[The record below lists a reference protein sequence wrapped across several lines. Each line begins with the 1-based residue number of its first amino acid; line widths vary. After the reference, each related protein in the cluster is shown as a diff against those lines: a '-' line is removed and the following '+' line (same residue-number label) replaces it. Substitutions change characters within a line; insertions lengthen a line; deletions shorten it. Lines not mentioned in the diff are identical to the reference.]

1 MPARRLA
8 ARWVLPVVAPAIERG
23 AVLISDEGRIVAVG
37 PDASVPR
44 PPAALAEEYADGIL
58 LPGLVNAHTHLELT
72 GLDGYPPDPD
82 FAAWIRRVRTL
93 KAERSADTF
102 LEAARAGLAE
112 CYASGV
118 TTIADTGDSG
128 AVIRAMAEQGSSGI
142 AYQEV
147 FGPHPDQCAE
157 SLAGLQARVAE
168 LGCFA
173 TGRIRIGV
181 SPHAPYTVSGPL
193 FRSVARWAKAERLP
207 MAVHIAESAPETE
220 LLAHGTGAFADA
232 WRGRQIPLPVL
243 LGRTPV
249 AWLGD
254 HEVLSPATLCIHAVR
269 TDSADRALLA
279 REGCSVA
286 HCPLSNAAHGHG
298 HARLSALLEAGLRV
312 GLGTDSV
319 MSVGRLDLLAEARA
333 ARALAQVTAEAALRL
348 CTIEAAR
355 ALGIADEVGTL
366 EPGKW
371 GDCVVIRCGAR
382 AVAPEEQVLASGPQD
397 VRATL
402 LGGRDVYRAKRSA

>member
-23 AVLISDEGRIVAVG
+23 AVLLSGEGRIVAVG
-37 PDASVPR
+37 PDAAVPR
-44 PPAALAEEYADGIL
+44 PPDALAEEYADGIL

-128 AVIRAMAEQGSSGI
+128 AVIRAMAEQGASGI
-142 AYQEV
+142 VYQEV

-157 SLAGLQARVAE
+157 SLAGLQLRVAE
-168 LGCFA
+168 LGRFA
-173 TGRIRIGV
+173 TGRLRIGV

-193 FRSVARWAKAERLP
+193 FRSVARWAKAERMP
-207 MAVHIAESAPETE
+207 IAVHIAESAAETE
-220 LLAHGTGAFADA
+220 LLAHGIGAFAEA
-232 WRGRQIPLPVL
+232 WRGRQIPLPVP

-254 HEVLSPATLCIHAVR
+254 HEVLSPETLCIHAVR

-298 HARLSALLEAGLRV
+298 HARLSALLEAGLRI

-333 ARALAQVTAEAALRL
+333 ARMLAQLTADAALRL
-348 CTIEAAR
+348 CTIEGAR
-355 ALGIADEVGTL
+355 ALGIPHEVGTL

-371 GDCVVIRCGAR
+371 GDCVVIQCGAR
-382 AVAPEEQVLASGPQD
+382 AVAPEDQVLASGLQD

-402 LGGRDVYRAKRSA
+402 LGGRDVYRAKGSA

>member
-1 MPARRLA
+1 MA
-8 ARWVLPVVAPAIERG
+8 APAIERG
-23 AVLISDEGRIVAVG
+23 AVIISSEGRIVAAG
-37 PDASVPR
+37 PDTAVPK
-44 PPAALAEEYADGIL
+44 PPDAVHEEYADGIL

-93 KAERSADTF
+93 KAERSAEEF
-102 LEAARAGLAE
+102 LEAARSGLSQ

-128 AVIRAMAEQGSSGI
+128 AVIRALAEQGGSGV

-147 FGPHPDQCAE
+147 FGPHPDQSAE
-157 SLAGLQARVAE
+157 SLAGLRVRIDS
-168 LGCFA
+168 LGAFA
-173 TGRIRIGV
+173 TGRVRMGV

-193 FRSVARWAKAERLP
+193 FRSVARWARAEQLP
-207 MAVHIAESAPETE
+207 VAVHIAESAAETE
-220 LLAHGTGAFADA
+220 LLARGTGAFADA
-232 WRGRQIPLPVL
+232 WRGRRIPLPGE
-243 LGRTPV
+243 LGRTPI

-254 HEVLSPATLCIHAVR
+254 HEVLGPETLCIHVVR
-269 TDSADRALLA
+269 TDAADRALLA
-279 REGCSVA
+279 HAGCSVA

-298 HARLSALLEAGLRV
+298 QARLGALLEAGLRL
-312 GLGTDSV
+312 GIGTDSV

-333 ARALAQVTAEAALRL
+333 ARTLGQLTAERALGL
-348 CTIEAAR
+348 CTFEAAR
-355 ALGIADEVGTL
+355 ALGLQHEVGTL

-371 GDCVVIRCGAR
+371 GDCVVIQAAAGD
-382 AVAPEEQVLASGPQD
+382 VAPEEQVLASGPQD